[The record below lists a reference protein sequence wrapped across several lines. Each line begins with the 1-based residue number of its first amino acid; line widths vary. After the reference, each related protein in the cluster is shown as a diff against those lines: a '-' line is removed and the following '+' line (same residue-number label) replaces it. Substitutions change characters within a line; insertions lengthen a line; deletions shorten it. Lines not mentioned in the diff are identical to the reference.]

1 MPTTQVTAGDLITAE
16 LMNEIL
22 ARLANHDALLGQF
35 GGAGTGTV
43 TVPSLFGRS
52 LSNAQATLTSPAQQ
66 LNLGS
71 VIDAD
76 GVIINPAAQGAG
88 ARTVVGQN
96 PPAGT
101 RAAPL
106 TSVDLLVSASGSAG
120 GPSVPVLPIINQIVP
135 TSAAVNS
142 QITIFGANFAASPAG
157 NTVRFNNV
165 PGVVSALSNSQ
176 QLFVTV
182 PPGIPNAPSA
192 PGNPALNGVEVSVT
206 SSGNTTATPG
216 TISVTAPVPS
226 QPTVTATVP
235 APPSLVVVN
244 NTITITGTNFS
255 ATQAQNSVTI
265 GGVNAPI
272 VNSNTTQIV
281 ATAPLVSGLPSVG
294 SIRTN
299 VPLIVTVNGT
309 SSLPFLINMTRTS

>member
-22 ARLANHDALLGQF
+22 TRLANHDALIGQL
-35 GGAGTGTV
+35 GGAGSGAIV
-43 TVPSLFGRS
+43 VPSLFGRS
-52 LSNAQATLTSPAQQ
+52 LGNAQSTLTAPSQQ

-76 GVIINPAAQGAG
+76 GVIINPAAQGMG
-88 ARTVVGQN
+88 ARIVVGQN
-96 PPAGT
+96 PTAGT
-101 RAAPL
+101 RVAQL
-106 TSVDLLVSASGSAG
+106 TSVDLLVSGSGTGG
-120 GPSVPVLPIINQIVP
+120 GPGVPVLPIINQIVP
-135 TSAAVNS
+135 SSAPVNS
-142 QITIFGANFAASPAG
+142 QITIFGSNFASSPAG
-157 NTVRFNNV
+157 NTVRFNDV
-165 PGVVSALSNSQ
+165 PGTVSPLSNSQ

-182 PPGIPNAPSA
+182 PPGIPNAPTA
-192 PGNPALNGVEVSVT
+192 PGNPALNGVAVNVT
-206 SSGNTTATPG
+206 SNGNATAQSG

-235 APPSLVVVN
+235 APPSLVIVGN
-244 NTITITGTNFS
+244 SITITGTNFS
-255 ATQAQNSVTI
+255 STQAQNSVTI
-265 GGVNAPI
+265 GGVNAP
-272 VNSNTTQIV
+272 VVSSNTTQIV
-281 ATAPLVSGLPSVG
+281 ATVPLVSGLPSVG